1 CGLAAA
7 EAKRFADLARQAVA
21 DGFTAFMEMAVPP
34 TMPPEGLKPIRT
46 AERAVA
52 AMREA
57 VGESID
63 IMVDCHA
70 RPSPAMG
77 LQFAKALEPY
87 GLFFF
92 EEPCWPESVDGLA
105 MINKVVSTPI
115 ATGER
120 VTNPAAFL
128 DLFHPR

>member
-1 CGLAAA
+1 
-7 EAKRFADLARQAVA
+7 
-21 DGFTAFMEMAVPP
+21 GFTAFKSMAVPP
-34 TMPPEGLKPIRT
+34 TLPIEGLKPIRA
-46 AERAVA
+46 AETAVA

-57 VGESID
+57 VGDSID

-87 GLFFF
+87 GLYFL
-92 EEPCWPESVDGLA
+92 EEPCWPENIAGLA
-105 MINKVVSTPI
+105 EINAAVSTPI

-120 VTNPAAFL
+120 VTSLASFR
-128 DLFHPR
+128 D